1 LEKNKKNEKKVMIS
15 LDNVH
20 KEYPNGVHA
29 LKGITVEIAE
39 GEFVYVIGPSGAG
52 KSSFIKLMYREEK
65 ASRGVVRVNGKD
77 LVKMKNSNIPILR
90 RNIGCVFQDFKLLPK
105 LTVFENIAFV
115 LEVIGVPKKEIEERV
130 VKVLAKMKLSDKKN
144 NYPLEL
150 SGGQQQRVAIARAI
164 VNNPKILI
172 ADEPTG
178 NLDPETGSEIF
189 QELMKIN
196 EEGTTVIMTT
206 HNRELVNSYKNRVI
220 AIEDGK
226 IVSDEVKGEYLYE

>member
-1 LEKNKKNEKKVMIS
+1 MQKEENKVMIS

-20 KEYPNGVHA
+20 KEYANGVHA
-29 LKGITVEIAE
+29 LKGLTVDIHE

-65 ASRGVVRVNGKD
+65 ASRGTVRVNGRD
-77 LVKMKNSNIPILR
+77 LVKMKNSQIPLLR

-115 LEVIGVPKKEIEERV
+115 LEVIGVSKKEIEERV
-130 VKVLAKMKLSDKKN
+130 VNVLEKMKLSDKKY

-164 VNNPKILI
+164 VNSPKILI

-178 NLDPETGSEIF
+178 NLDPETGAEIF

-196 EEGTTVIMTT
+196 AEGTTVVMTT
-206 HNRELVNSYKNRVI
+206 HNKDLVNNYPKRVI
-220 AIEDGK
+220 AIEDGL
-226 IVSDEVKGEYLYE
+226 IVSDELKGEYLYEQN